1 MGAAGL
7 LAPRREQRGLFRHAA
22 VLGAWVRVATTK
34 GGTSSFSPIYACVPQ
49 EDKLLAVSSVSS
61 STLRRCKARGRG
73 IAAGPGRSPS
83 QHTEPAPGEPSSG
96 F

>member
-7 LAPRREQRGLFRHAA
+7 LAPCREQRRLLRHAA
-22 VLGAWVRVATTK
+22 VLGEWVRVATAK
-34 GGTSSFSPIYACVPQ
+34 GGTSFSPIYACVPQ

-83 QHTEPAPGEPSSG
+83 QHTQPALGEPSSG